1 MAANGSSMGS
11 RYVVISTDSH
21 DEPPNRPD
29 KILPYV
35 DEAHRE
41 KFTAWLDANPPQPG
55 SLFDGRDSR
64 DYAAAVA
71 SMYKARIFTDTE
83 PEWVDRAIE
92 WSRYEDQPDLTDA
105 AARIAQVESLGA
117 VAEVINPS
125 SSMNFNTVFADD
137 RDMNEAV
144 RWAYLRWF
152 ADYSA
157 VVPGRLAGTIPID
170 GSCRAVAVKGHDLD
184 TALAQ
189 IRWGREHGLT
199 GGIQSPVPGN
209 DVPELFDP
217 YWEPLW
223 ALCSELEVPLVFHG
237 GCHGNLDTM
246 TLMAADASTRAV
258 AVLESGFAS
267 KRNFWHL
274 MVAGVFDR
282 YPNLKFVLV
291 EQHITSMPGI
301 LTEFDHVASTTAPNA
316 GSFGT
321 LKALELTP
329 SEYWMRNG
337 LFGAP
342 FLRPEEV
349 QLMRNSH
356 LGLGTVTWGADYP
369 HIEGDLSG
377 LHERAALC
385 VRGTPRGRDPCVGR
399 RDRRGGIRIRPR
411 GPSEGRRYLRTDGGG
426 PRDAAARIRDSPL
439 HVQRCVRPRIG
450 WSRLI
455 TGVGSRD

>member
-1 MAANGSSMGS
+1 MTTPTQSRACTKRGSS
-11 RYVVISTDSH
+11 RT
-21 DEPPNRPD
+21 R
-29 KILPYV
+29 
-35 DEAHRE
+35 
-41 KFTAWLDANPPQPG
+41 
-55 SLFDGRDSR
+55 
-64 DYAAAVA
+64 
-71 SMYKARIFTDTE
+71 E

-137 RDMNEAV
+137 RDMSEAV

-152 ADYSA
+152 ADYCA

-237 GCHGNLDTM
+237 GCHGDLDTM

-349 QLMRNSH
+349 QLMRNSQ

-369 HIEGDLSG
+369 HIEGTYPDFTSALRFAFGG
-377 LHERAALC
+377 LPEDEIRAS
-385 VRGTPRGRDPCVGR
+385 V
-399 RDRRGGIRIRPR
+399 GGIAAEAFGFDLGALQKVADTCGPTVEDLATPLPESEIPR
-411 GPSEGRRYLRTDGGG
+411 YTFSGAYDLES
-426 PRDAAARIRDSPL
+426 
-439 HVQRCVRPRIG
+439 
-450 WSRLI
+450 
-455 TGVGSRD
+455 VGAD